1 MIRPTPSRLIE
12 SKLGIRSWAG
22 PAVASLTVSMGLS
35 LTGCSAI
42 GFAAESYR
50 RSSTYEV
57 KAMYEGLAG
66 KSFAVVVAA
75 DRTIQADHPG
85 LLDRI
90 TIRVTERLA
99 DQKNIPRAGAFAR
112 PEQVLRVLYDRPA
125 WGTMTMTQLAEVLGG
140 VQRIVYIEIYEY
152 RLNEPGNA
160 YEWEGVA
167 SGSVSVIEADGNAP
181 EVRAFE
187 QNVSVRF
194 PTIKG
199 VSVEQVPQAA
209 ITTEL
214 SRRFIDR
221 ASWLFYNHQEPYYPE
236 Y

>member
-1 MIRPTPSRLIE
+1 MTTPSNPDLIE
-12 SKLGIRSWAG
+12 TKRGVRSWAA
-22 PAVASLTVSMGLS
+22 PAAAGLTALLGLS
-35 LTGCSAI
+35 LSGCSAI

-50 RSSTYEV
+50 RNSTYEV
-57 KAMYEGLAG
+57 KAAYEGLAG
-66 KSFAVVVAA
+66 KSFAVIVTA

-85 LLDRI
+85 LIDRL
-90 TIRVTERLA
+90 TIRISERLS
-99 DQKNIPRAGAFAR
+99 DPKNIPRAGAFAR
-112 PEQVLRVLYDRPA
+112 PEEVLRVLYDRPG
-125 WGTMTMTQLAEVLGG
+125 WSTMTMAELADAVGG
-140 VQRIVYIEIYEY
+140 VERLVYIEIYEY

-160 YEWEGVA
+160 YEWEGIA
-167 SGSVSVIEADGNAP
+167 SGSVSVIETDSSAP
-181 EVRAFE
+181 EVRVFE

-199 VSVEQVPQAA
+199 VNVEQVAQAA
-209 ITTEL
+209 ITSEL